1 VSDEQANTTQI
12 MPADQ
17 PVLAGDNLIAMADQI
32 EKRIAAVKRIKAAA
46 LAVTNKHDWLDQ
58 DGKPYLWVSGAEKV
72 ARLFGISWRID
83 PPTLEV
89 DPDGHYAYVYKGEFS
104 LGAASIEVIGSR
116 SSKDP
121 FFSRSKGQDVP
132 LDQIDRQDVRKA
144 AYTNCVGSGVSR
156 LLGIRSMTWEE
167 VEEFASFK
175 RGDAKGVKREGKGE
189 MSEEAKNQR
198 DEIRRMVLEMAGG
211 ESNAARDLLFNLTSF
226 TTKDGKDVPGKRSVT
241 ELSEKM
247 VPVTYG
253 KAKKAYE
260 AWIAADKPAGG
271 GLDDGDAGDLEF

>member
-12 MPADQ
+12 MPADG
-17 PVLAGDNLIAMADQI
+17 PVLGGDDLIAMAQQV

-46 LAVTNKHDWLDQ
+46 LAVTNKHDWIDQ

-89 DPDGHYAYVYKGEFS
+89 DPDGHYAYIYKGEFS
-104 LGAASIEVIGSR
+104 LGTATIDVIGSR

-121 FFSRSKGQDVP
+121 FFSRSKGQNVP
-132 LDQIDRQDVRKA
+132 PDQIDRQDVRKS
-144 AYTNCVGSGVSR
+144 AYTNCIGNGVTR
-156 LLGIRSMTWEE
+156 LLGIRNMTWEE
-167 VEEFASFK
+167 VEEFGSFK

-189 MSEEAKNQR
+189 MSEEAKSQR

-211 ESNAARDLLFNLTSF
+211 DGGKAKNMLAILTSF
-226 TTKDGKDVPGKRSVT
+226 IGKNGEEIAGKRSVT
-241 ELSEKM
+241 ELSEKA
-247 VPVTYG
+247 VPVSYG
-253 KAKKAYE
+253 KIKKSYE
-260 AWIAADKPAGG
+260 QWVASGEEAGG
-271 GLDDGDAGDLEF
+271 GLGDGDAGNLEF